1 MEQDNNRY
9 LIQSTNYT
17 TMRNNWGLYAQ
28 RLMVRIA
35 QAMQYRLEDA
45 SLYEPILQPND
56 PRLIWRFKVADLMTG
71 TGQNYTQVRK
81 QLEKLPKNTVEFEN
95 DKGQWIVCS
104 IFPSIKGDDKTGEIV
119 VKINDDLWGLF
130 LELSKGFKK
139 YQLNT
144 ALSLN
149 SPYSL
154 RLYQLLAGNQQP
166 ITYDLL
172 WLKKMFGVER
182 KYTLAKDFIKRVI
195 VSAQEELNEKA
206 EKSFIFK
213 PVYTNKGK
221 GRPQITA
228 ITFAVVDTH
237 NNTNFETRAKEI
249 NRVYGDSTIPQEI
262 RGFLMVAYNF
272 TPQGIRANAPLLAE
286 AYMQMRKPTLAEFLR
301 DKRDQAQRAKNPQGW
316 IINAIRGE
324 LETI

>member
-17 TMRNNWGLYAQ
+17 TMRNNWGVYAQ

-45 SLYEPILQPND
+45 SLYEPILKPND
-56 PRLIWRFKVADLMTG
+56 PRLTWRFKVADIMTG
-71 TGQNYTQVRK
+71 TGQNYTQVRQ
-81 QLEKLPKNTVEFEN
+81 QLEKLPKDTVEFEN
-95 DKGQWIVCS
+95 EKGQWIVCS
-104 IFPSIKGDDKTGEIV
+104 IFPSIKGDDATGEIV

-149 SPYSL
+149 SPYAL

-172 WLKKMFGVER
+172 WLKKMFGVEK

-195 VSAQEELNEKA
+195 VSAQQELNEKA
-206 EKSFIFK
+206 EKSFEFK

-228 ITFAVVDTH
+228 ITFFVVDTH
-237 NNTNFETRAKEI
+237 KNMNFETRAKEI
-249 NRVYGDSTIPQEI
+249 NRVYGDSTIPMEI
-262 RGFLMVAYNF
+262 RGYLMVAYGF

-286 AYMQMRKPTLAEFLR
+286 AYLKMRAPKLADFLQS
-301 DKRDQAQRAKNPQGW
+301 KRDQAQRAKNPQGW